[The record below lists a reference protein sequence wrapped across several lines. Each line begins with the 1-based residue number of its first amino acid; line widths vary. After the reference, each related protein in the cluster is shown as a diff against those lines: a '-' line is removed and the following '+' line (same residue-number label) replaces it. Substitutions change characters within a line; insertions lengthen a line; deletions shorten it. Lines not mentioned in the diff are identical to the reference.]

1 MTVNKNIISL
11 RAILLLA
18 FAATV
23 VLAALGAY
31 RLIKNDPSIAMLVPE
46 SRAEWILIDAP
57 VELKA
62 TRDPQELTSF
72 RMRFDVVRTPEKA
85 VLTLRAMKLA
95 AVFIDGALVAEPH
108 ASRDEW
114 KTPVTIDLARYLA
127 PGEHELGVRV
137 TNNYGPAVLLA
148 YSEELGIATGSSW
161 EASKDEIDWTNAA
174 EADKYRYAGLSRL
187 FPRADRAFI
196 SSLYLILPVFSVIFL
211 FTLGREK
218 GVRLCTQW
226 APSTSVIRWMII
238 LAWIVLI
245 ANNIGKVPF
254 PGFDVAA
261 HIEYIQYVAKNWRI
275 PLATE
280 GWQMFQSPLYYIVSA
295 LPYKVLS
302 GFLAEES
309 AVRVLIIIPLICGAA
324 FSETAFRAV
333 RYIRPDRP
341 DLQMIG
347 ALIGGLLPMN
357 LYMSHS
363 ISNET
368 MAGIFSAA
376 AITTA
381 IGIVSM
387 KEDGRPLK
395 RLVLLGFLLG
405 LGLLSKVTAIL
416 LVPVFIVMLAWR
428 FYPTGGLRKA
438 VSSVA
443 IVMGAAGLVS
453 AWYYIRNWILMGR
466 PFIGGWD
473 STREI
478 LWWQFPGYR
487 TPAQFYRFG
496 ESLIHPVYSSVN
508 GFWDSIYSSIWTDG
522 ALSDIVEA
530 PWNHDLMSAGVWL
543 AIIPTI
549 AIIIGIVASI
559 RREDADSRPGEIFS
573 TMLVGIYF
581 LALLYMYLKV
591 PIFSTAKG
599 SYTMGITPAYAVLCA
614 TGIGVLARG
623 ALLKA
628 FFYASVGT
636 WAVVAYAAYF
646 VI

>member
-1 MTVNKNIISL
+1 MAIGKNILSL
-11 RAILLLA
+11 RTIFLLC
-18 FAATV
+18 FAAIAL
-23 VLAALGAY
+23 LAALSAY
-31 RLIKNDPSIAMLVPE
+31 RLIKNDPSIPMLVPE
-46 SRAEWILIDAP
+46 SRAEWILIDEP
-57 VELKA
+57 VILK
-62 TRDPQELTSF
+62 TRRDPQELTSF
-72 RMRFDVVRTPEKA
+72 RVRFSVERAPDKA
-85 VLTLRAMKLA
+85 ILTIRAMKLA
-95 AVFIDGALVAEPH
+95 AVFIDGTLIAEPH
-108 ASRDEW
+108 ASKDDW
-114 KTPVTIDLARYLA
+114 KTPVKVDLAKYLT

-148 YSEELGIATGSSW
+148 YSEGLGLATGKGW
-161 EASKDEIDWTNAA
+161 EASKDEVNWTSAA
-174 EADKYRYAGLSRL
+174 EADKYRYAEISRL
-187 FPRADRAFI
+187 FPRADRAFL
-196 SSLYLILPVFSVIFL
+196 SSLYLIIPVFSVIFL

-218 GVRLCTQW
+218 GVRFCSRL
-226 APSTSVIRWMII
+226 APSASMIR
-238 LAWIVLI
+238 WIVLLAWAVLI
-245 ANNIGKVPF
+245 INNIEKIPF
-254 PGFDVAA
+254 AGFDLAA

-295 LPYKVLS
+295 LPYKILS
-302 GFLAEES
+302 GFLAEEP
-309 AVRVLIIIPLICGAA
+309 AVRVLLIIPLVCGAL

-333 RYIRPDRP
+333 RYIRPDRSG
-341 DLQMIG
+341 LQAIG

-357 LYMSHS
+357 LYMSHT

-381 IGIVSM
+381 IGIVSV
-387 KEDGRPLK
+387 KEGGWPVK
-395 RLVLLGFLLG
+395 RLILLGILLG
-405 LGLLSKVTAIL
+405 LALLSKVTAVL
-416 LVPVFIVMLAWR
+416 LIPVFIIMLIWR
-428 FYPTGGLRKA
+428 FYPREGPRQA
-438 VSSVA
+438 ISSVSL
-443 IVMGAAGLVS
+443 VMGAAALVS
-453 AWYYIRNWILMGR
+453 AWYYIRNWVLMGR

-473 STREI
+473 SSRDI

-508 GFWDSIYSSIWTDG
+508 GFWDSIYSTIWIDG
-522 ALSDIVEA
+522 ALSDIMEA
-530 PWNHDLMSAGVWL
+530 PWDHDLMATGVWL
-543 AIIPTI
+543 AVIPTI
-549 AIIIGIVASI
+549 AIIIGIIASI
-559 RREDADSRPGEIFS
+559 RREDAESRPGEMFS
-573 TMLVGIYF
+573 AMLVGLYF

-628 FFYASVGT
+628 FFYASIGT
-636 WAVVAYAAYF
+636 WAVVAYTAYF

>member
-1 MTVNKNIISL
+1 MTINKNILPL
-11 RAILLLA
+11 RTIFLLC
-18 FAATV
+18 FASIA

-46 SRAEWILIDAP
+46 SNAEWILIDEP
-57 VELKA
+57 VILK
-62 TRDPQELTSF
+62 TRRDAQELTSF
-72 RMRFDVVRTPEKA
+72 RVRFGVERTPEKA
-85 VLTLRAMKLA
+85 ILTLRAMKLA
-95 AVFIDGALVAEPH
+95 AVFIDGTLIAEPH
-108 ASRDEW
+108 ASKDDW
-114 KTPVTIDLARYLA
+114 KTPVKIDLARHLA

-137 TNNYGPAVLLA
+137 TNNYGPAVMLA
-148 YSEELGIATGSSW
+148 YSEGLDIATGSSW
-161 EASKDEIDWTNAA
+161 EASKDEVDWTSAA
-174 EADKYRYAGLSRL
+174 EADEYRYADISRL
-187 FPRADRAFI
+187 FPRADLAFL
-196 SSLYLILPVFSVIFL
+196 SSLYLILPVFSVIFI

-218 GVRLCTQW
+218 GVKLCTKW
-226 APSTSVIRWMII
+226 APSTSMIRWVII
-238 LAWIVLI
+238 LAWIILI
-245 ANNIGKVPF
+245 ANNIGKIPF

-295 LPYKVLS
+295 LPYKILS

-309 AVRVLIIIPLICGAA
+309 AVRVLILIPLICGAA

-333 RYIRPDRP
+333 RYIRPDRT

-381 IGIVSM
+381 IGIVS
-387 KEDGRPLK
+387 KKDSVLPAK
-395 RLVLLGFLLG
+395 RLVLLGILLG
-405 LGLLSKVTAIL
+405 LALLSKVTAIL
-416 LVPVFIVMLAWR
+416 LVPVLALMLAWR
-428 FYPTGGLRKA
+428 FYSTGGLRQA

-443 IVMGAAGLVS
+443 VVMGVAGLVS

-487 TPAQFYRFG
+487 TPGQFYRFG
-496 ESLIHPVYSSVN
+496 ESLIHPVYSSIS

-530 PWNHDLMSAGVWL
+530 PWNHELMTAGVWL

-549 AIIIGIVASI
+549 AIIVGIVASL
-559 RREDADSRPGEIFS
+559 RREDADLRPGEIFS

-623 ALLKA
+623 AVLKA